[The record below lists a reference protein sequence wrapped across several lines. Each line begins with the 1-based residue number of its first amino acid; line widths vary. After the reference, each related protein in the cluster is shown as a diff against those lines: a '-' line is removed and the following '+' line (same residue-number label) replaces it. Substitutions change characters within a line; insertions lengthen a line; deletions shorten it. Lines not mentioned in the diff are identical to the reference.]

1 MMGSRMM
8 VSGSRD
14 LARITTLLE
23 GCLGSLQDARLKIR
37 KSALFVLTLGIA
49 LASPVAFAQAQTG
62 FPTRPVRMIVPF
74 PPGQA
79 TDIVARM
86 LGEELTKIW
95 GQQVV
100 IENRAGGATVPGMM
114 AARNAPADG
123 YTMALATSSS
133 LAVNPSLYAKLP
145 YVPGDFAMVNG
156 VFIQPWLIVANLA
169 APFGTLKDMVA
180 LAKKEPGKLSWG
192 HGAPALQLAG
202 EHFAHRAAIGTV
214 AVPYKGSGPA
224 ITDLLGGQIPL
235 LVDTMASAL
244 PHVKAGKIK
253 ALAVMSAKR
262 APQLPD
268 VPTVDEL
275 GYPGFEGSGWGGL
288 VVPKATPAEI
298 VEKIGSDVRRVLND
312 PAIQRRLIEIGSV
325 ADSRGPQEWTRF
337 VNAEIVKWAEIA
349 QRANI
354 KAE

>member
-1 MMGSRMM
+1 MPFSR
-8 VSGSRD
+8 
-14 LARITTLLE
+14 LALLALTLAIALAP
-23 GCLGSLQDARLKIR
+23 LGSL
-37 KSALFVLTLGIA
+37 
-49 LASPVAFAQAQTG
+49 AQAQSG
-62 FPTRPVRMIVPF
+62 FPTKPVRMIVPF

-86 LGEELTKIW
+86 LGEELTRIW
-95 GQQVV
+95 GRQVV
-100 IENRAGGATVPGMM
+100 IDNRAGGATVPGMV
-114 AARNAPADG
+114 AGRNAPADG
-123 YTMALATSSS
+123 HTMTLATSSS

-145 YVPGDFAMVNG
+145 YEPGDFAMVNG
-156 VFIQPWLIVANLA
+156 VFIQPWLIVANST
-169 APFGTLKDMVA
+169 APFNTLKDMVA
-180 LAKKEPGKLSWG
+180 AAKKEPGKLSWG

-202 EHFAHRAAIGTV
+202 EYFKHRAAIDIV

-224 ITDLLGGQIPL
+224 ITDLFGGQIPL

-244 PHVKAGKIK
+244 PHVRSGRIR

-262 APQLPD
+262 VPQLPD

-288 VVPKATPAEI
+288 VVPKATLTEI

-325 ADSRGPQEWTRF
+325 PDSRGPKEWTRF

-349 QRANI
+349 HRANI